1 MDKTK
6 NFNPSLIFLIFISF
20 YLILPLAMTFL
31 YSISVE
37 WMDILPSGL
46 TFRYY
51 QQIFSDSIFWSAI
64 LRSLIISIVP
74 VSIVTLMLLLVMYV
88 VIVYHPKLD
97 KYVQI
102 FCTIPYSIQGI
113 ILAISVLS
121 LYSGMPSPFNNRI
134 FLMVLTYCIV
144 VLPYMYQGIKNS
156 LGTIETKRILEAA
169 QILGAGK
176 LYAFFSIIIPNI
188 LSGVVVSV
196 MLSVALIFGDFV
208 IANSIGGNYFFT
220 AQMYL
225 YKSMFASGQLASSV
239 VVILFVITLM
249 ISGGV
254 FYLKGNYQNKMRRNQ
269 K

>member
-1 MDKTK
+1 MKKTK
-6 NFNPSLIFLIFISF
+6 RFNPSPIILFFLSV
-20 YLILPLAMTFL
+20 YLIVPLAMTFL

-37 WMDILPSGL
+37 WMNIFPSGL

-51 QQIFSDSIFWSAI
+51 RQIFSDSIFWNAI
-64 LRSLIISIVP
+64 LRSLIISIAP
-74 VSIVTLMLLLVMYV
+74 VSIVTIILLLAMYV

-97 KYVQI
+97 QYIQI

-121 LYSGMPSPFNNRI
+121 LYSGMPSPFSNRI

-176 LYAFFSIIIPNI
+176 LYAFFFLIIPNI
-188 LSGVVVSV
+188 LSGIVVSV
-196 MLSVALIFGDFV
+196 MLSIALIFGDFV

-239 VVILFVITLM
+239 VIVLFVITLM
-249 ISGGV
+249 ISSGV
-254 FYLKGNYQNKMRRNQ
+254 FYLKGSYQNKMRRN
-269 K
+269 KK